1 MTITRETGEADVRLE
16 GARASEAPDDDWSTW
31 GAAASG
37 AKQVI
42 TPIQVGVL
50 VSLVALVV
58 AALCWAPGSTLRI
71 TLDVIGF
78 VYLLTGLHK
87 VRLLLRS
94 ETAYRNTARGPIL
107 PEDHELPMYTV
118 MVPLHREGRV
128 IPSLVQRLEAIDY
141 PPDRLQVLLL
151 IETDDEETVNA
162 VAAYPLPV
170 NIRPLFM
177 PPGEIRT
184 KPRALNIGLQHAAG
198 EFVVVY
204 DAEDQPEP
212 DQLRKAVAA
221 LRSAPEEVVCV
232 QARLNFYNRHQ
243 SMLTRLFAIDYAIW
257 YDQMLPA
264 LSGGRDQRHAFVPL
278 GGTSNHFWTEMLR
291 QIGGWDPYNVTED
304 CDLGVRLSR
313 EGFKVEMM
321 DSVTWEEAVPRVRPW
336 IKQRSRWIK
345 GYLQTF
351 LVHTRHP
358 LRLWGQLGSRAYVD
372 FQVLV
377 GGTALLLL
385 LNPLMWTLTAV
396 YMATKGT
403 QVGGYI
409 QALYPPYVY
418 YPSLLSL
425 LLWNFILFYTGAYVC
440 VRHGMADLARYALL
454 VPFYWVILSIGAWA
468 GLISLVRNP
477 FYWDKTEHGVSL
489 KGT

>member
-1 MTITRETGEADVRLE
+1 MTITRETGETHLILVD
-16 GARASEAPDDDWSTW
+16 APFDAPEEDWSTW

-42 TPIQVGVL
+42 TPVQVGVL
-50 VSLVALVV
+50 VSLLALFIVGLYRAPDHALR
-58 AALCWAPGSTLRI
+58 AALDAT
-71 TLDVIGF
+71 TF

-87 VRLLLRS
+87 VRLLVRS
-94 ETAYRNTARGPIL
+94 ESASGNIASEPIL
-107 PEDHELPMYTV
+107 PEDDQLPIYTV

-141 PPDRLQVLLL
+141 PPDRLQILLL

-170 NIRPLFM
+170 NIRPVLM
-177 PPGEIRT
+177 APGEIRT

-243 SMLTRLFAIDYAIW
+243 STLTRLFAIDYAIW
-257 YDQMLPA
+257 YDQLLPG
-264 LSGGRDQRHAFVPL
+264 LSGDRGQRHAFVPL

-291 QIGGWDPYNVTED
+291 HIGGWDPYNVTED
-304 CDLGVRLSR
+304 CDLAVRLSR
-313 EGFKVEMM
+313 EGFKVAMM
-321 DSVTWEEAVPRVRPW
+321 DSVTWEEAVPRVQPW

-358 LRLWGQLGSRAYVD
+358 FRLWREVHSRAYVD
-372 FQVLV
+372 FHVLV

-396 YMATKGT
+396 YMSTKGT

-409 QALYPPYVY
+409 QTLYPPYVY
-418 YPSLLSL
+418 YPSLVSL

-440 VRHGMADLARYALL
+440 VRHGLADLARYALL
-454 VPFYWVILSIGAWA
+454 VPFYWVILSVGAWV

-477 FYWDKTEHGVSL
+477 FYWDKTEHGVSVN
-489 KGT
+489 GT